1 MALHLMEKKK
11 RKGLQKNAGQIMFGN
26 KKRAGITYVPAL
38 VLKRNSRKFMDA

>member
-1 MALHLMEKKK
+1 MALHLMEKKREK
-11 RKGLQKNAGQIMFGN
+11 VYKKNVGQIMFGN